1 MAFIWRRRLSD
12 HGFSEDFSGG
22 DIALYQV
29 RNSTNNLNEQYK
41 IGERNSKIVVLVT
54 WILATALLINIENV
68 IIDDEISFK

>member
-54 WILATALLINIENV
+54 
-68 IIDDEISFK
+68 